1 MTALPA
7 NHTFESA
14 MFIVEEM
21 PSCKC
26 YLFTGDFNGL
36 DCLNVLRNIHFQKAF
51 IDTTYIQL

>member
-26 YLFTGDFNGL
+26 YLFTGDFKGL
-36 DCLNVLRNIHFQKAF
+36 DCLNVLKNLHFQ
-51 IDTTYIQL
+51 